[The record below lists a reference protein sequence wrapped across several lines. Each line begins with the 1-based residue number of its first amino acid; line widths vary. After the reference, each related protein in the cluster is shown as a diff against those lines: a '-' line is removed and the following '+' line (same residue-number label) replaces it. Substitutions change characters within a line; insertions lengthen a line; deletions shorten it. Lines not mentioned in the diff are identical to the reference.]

1 MIELA
6 DRETKKMLLVRGAEG
21 GRSNKKFEAT
31 NPIACKSVAWWQQ
44 QRMKAVW
51 IIWERSLIGIQ
62 LEIAA
67 YAVALS
73 RCCRRDPK
81 EFDILSVTSD
91 MHTRKVPRWNSIFY
105 FFYFFLFRL
114 WIRQPKN
121 GTKIG
126 ENDLRRKGKM
136 DSRVEW
142 IQLGQNGS
150 K

>member
-1 MIELA
+1 MIELV
-6 DRETKKMLLVRGAEG
+6 DRETKKLLLVRGAEG
-21 GRSNKKFEAT
+21 GRSNKKFKAT

-91 MHTRKVPRWNSIFY
+91 MLTGRYLGEILFFIF
-105 FFYFFLFRL
+105 FIFSCLDCGFVNL
-114 WIRQPKN
+114 KN

-126 ENDLRRKGKM
+126 ENDLRRKGNM

>member
-1 MIELA
+1 MIELV

-21 GRSNKKFEAT
+21 GRSNKKFKAT

-91 MHTRKVPRWNSIFY
+91 MHTRKVPRWDSIFY
-105 FFYFFLFRL
+105 FFIFSCFDCGFVNL
-114 WIRQPKN
+114 KN

-126 ENDLRRKGKM
+126 ENDLRRKGNM